1 MLTLFTPFVLAAT
14 PDELKDIA
22 TKVKAIQ
29 PETFKD
35 IRIQPSLMEGYYQVV
50 SNTGSKFYVNKEVTS
65 MVHGDLI
72 KVDNNILYNVSRQ
85 DLDCEMPK

>member
-1 MLTLFTPFVLAAT
+1 MKNILLMLTLFTPFVLAAT

-35 IRIQPSLMEGYYQVV
+35 IRV
-50 SNTGSKFYVNKEVTS
+50 
-65 MVHGDLI
+65 
-72 KVDNNILYNVSRQ
+72 
-85 DLDCEMPK
+85 